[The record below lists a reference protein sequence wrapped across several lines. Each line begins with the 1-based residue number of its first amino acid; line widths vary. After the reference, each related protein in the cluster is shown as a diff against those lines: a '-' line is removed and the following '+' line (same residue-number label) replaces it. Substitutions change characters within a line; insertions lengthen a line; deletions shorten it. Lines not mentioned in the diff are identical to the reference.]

1 MTDDERELNY
11 VGYLLQQAAEL
22 CIKHCFELSGEK
34 YARTRTIG
42 DLLDAA
48 EEQSVAIRLP
58 EGFYDF
64 SPAISK
70 WEAKTR
76 YIKNYALT
84 LKQINRGFVF
94 CKTATVI

>member
-1 MTDDERELNY
+1 MP
-11 VGYLLQQAAEL
+11 
-22 CIKHCFELSGEK
+22 IK
-34 YARTRTIG
+34 
-42 DLLDAA
+42 
-48 EEQSVAIRLP
+48 LP

-76 YIKNYALT
+76 YIKNYTLT

-94 CKTATVI
+94 VKQLLLNNGAQEELLKLQERKLRDITSF